1 MSMIV
6 CVCCIHINN
15 FSLIPQVFLLIFE
28 DNLHKKYLFI
38 ASDTLKTNKIPTYQL
53 VAKEHLSQKTSTIL
67 RLSSTLFLLNNKKF
81 TKNSLDFILLFS
93 KSLLHNS
100 SLHRLRPITP
110 HFHLT
115 KLPHQRKSLRH
126 LLGNCWIMLIDSS
139 SLPHKTA
146 ATTE

>member
-1 MSMIV
+1 ML
-6 CVCCIHINN
+6 HKINN

-38 ASDTLKTNKIPTYQL
+38 YRIRHIKNKQNTYISISY
-53 VAKEHLSQKTSTIL
+53 KKHLSQKTSTIL

-100 SLHRLRPITP
+100 SLHRLRPTTP

-126 LLGNCWIMLIDSS
+126 LLGNRWIMLIDSS